1 MKIKLKNLLRLWIIF
16 TFIFTSFSIYC
27 VYGLIAVNQARDVA
41 ECAVEQRIA
50 GLPTITVI
58 EKEKE
63 IVIEKPIYTYE
74 FPFETED
81 LGTYSVK
88 AACSD
93 CLESREYSN
102 MAGHSDITVFASSSV
117 FPEGTLLWI
126 EDVGIRQVQ
135 SIYTDYA
142 GIVVYKDSHFDVDA
156 FSEKKLRVFK
166 VLE

>member
-41 ECAVEQRIA
+41 ECAIEQRIV
-50 GLPTITVI
+50 GLPAITVI

-93 CLESREYSN
+93 CLEKREYSN
-102 MAGHSDITVFASSSV
+102 MAGHSDITVFASSDV
-117 FPEGTLLWI
+117 FSEGTLLYI
-126 EDVGIRQVQ
+126 QDVGIRQVQ
-135 SIYTDYA
+135 TIYTNYK
-142 GIVVYKDSHFDVDA
+142 GIVVYMDDHSDVDA
-156 FSEKKLRVFK
+156 FSEKELRVFK

>member
-16 TFIFTSFSIYC
+16 TVILTSVCIYSVFS
-27 VYGLIAVNQARDVA
+27 LISAWDSMDVQ

-50 GLPTITVI
+50 GLPNVTIV
-58 EKEKE
+58 EKENE
-63 IVIEKPIYTYE
+63 IIIEKPIYNYE

-93 CLESREYSN
+93 CLEKREYSN
-102 MAGHSDITVFASSSV
+102 MAGHSDITVFASSDV
-117 FPEGTLLWI
+117 FSEGTLLYI
-126 EDVGIRQVQ
+126 QDVGIRQVQ
-135 SIYTDYA
+135 TIYTNYK
-142 GIVVYKDSHFDVDA
+142 GIVVYMDDHSDVDA
-156 FSEKKLRVFK
+156 FSEKELRVFK